1 MFNQITLVGNV
12 GGDPQARQV
21 GQDMVLTF
29 TVATNEKRGQNEH
42 TEWFRVTLWG
52 KYAEKMAPYVQRG
65 GLVLVTG
72 SLRLETYQKNDGS
85 IGHSLEVRAD
95 SIRLLGGKPQQQR
108 QDPTSFPFGANAP
121 APNPFANPQQFPMAP
136 GYPQQPMPAPG
147 MQPFPQ
153 QGNAAQQL
161 LAQANE
167 HLRQTYQPPPEVRNH
182 PAVQAAQQVFP
193 EARFVQPNTDPQT
206 GETFASPF
214 GASSPLPGQ

>member
-72 SLRLETYQKNDGS
+72 SLRLETYNKNDGS
-85 IGHSLEVRAD
+85 VGHSLEVRAD

-136 GYPQQPMPAPG
+136 GYPQQPPPAPG
-147 MQPFPQ
+147 QVFAREFDPRLDPRYQAPQ
-153 QGNAAQQL
+153 QTAQQP
-161 LAQANE
+161 
-167 HLRQTYQPPPEVRNH
+167 YQPPPEVRNH